1 MDKIILHENFSCGFS
16 LAKNENNEFF
26 MCFNNFDKDAND
38 YYVWEKIPVSSVEAA
53 YNYFDGMR
61 CHYFNNECC

>member
-26 MCFNNFDKDAND
+26 ICFNNFDIDAND
-38 YYVWEKIPVSSVEAA
+38 YYVWEKIPVSSAEAA

-61 CHYFNNECC
+61 CHYFNNEYC